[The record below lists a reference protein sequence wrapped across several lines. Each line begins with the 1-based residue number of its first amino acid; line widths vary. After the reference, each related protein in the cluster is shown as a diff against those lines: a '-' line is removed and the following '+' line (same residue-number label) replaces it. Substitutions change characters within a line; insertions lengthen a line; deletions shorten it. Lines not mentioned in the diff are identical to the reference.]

1 MLVFFTDHIFSCFA
15 GNTTTIGGEGG
26 SAVSLLCVSC
36 KASFT
41 SAWDLMV
48 HVQAAHM
55 LNIYEL
61 GSAEQQQQQQQQALP
76 QPSASPEQ
84 QMKAMPHHVAFSHAQ
99 VSTLLEMSIQM
110 L

>member
-1 MLVFFTDHIFSCFA
+1 MLFA
-15 GNTTTIGGEGG
+15 GCEGG

-36 KASFT
+36 KASFS

-61 GSAEQQQQQQQQALP
+61 GSPDLP
-76 QPSASPEQ
+76 SGMGGMAPASAPGAPSPEMSVQ
-84 QMKAMPHHVAFSHAQ
+84 VQGVQVQVQSHHHVAFTHAQ
-99 VSTLLEMSIQM
+99 VRLSRDVRPLFP
-110 L
+110 